1 MNKLTKL
8 GRCDSYTMEWL
19 NNRTNS
25 LKKMVPFAWP
35 DWQGLV
41 GSAGLVVLAR
51 ISGIG
56 RIGKDGGNC

>member
-41 GSAGLVVLAR
+41 GSAGLTR
-51 ISGIG
+51 IG
-56 RIGKDGGNC
+56 RIGSVGEDWQDW

>member
-25 LKKMVPFAWP
+25 LKKKNGPFAWP

-41 GSAGLVVLAR
+41 GSAGLTR
-51 ISGIG
+51 IG
-56 RIGKDGGNC
+56 RIGSVGED